1 MTFMFSNLPTPVL
14 DPILSLSV
22 AYRGDE
28 RPNKVDLGIGV
39 YKNSAGETPIM
50 KAIQMAQDVVVK
62 TQKTKAYVGL
72 AGCEEFNQS
81 MVDLLLSGTSAM
93 DRVAAIQTPGASGAL
108 RMLGDLMKVAQ
119 PDTTVWISNPSY
131 VNHKPVMEAAGLKVR
146 FYHYFSPETKQVDTA
161 KMLDDLSK
169 AGPSD
174 VVLLHGCCHNPTGAD
189 IDFAAWQAITELSQQ
204 NGFTPFVD
212 IAYQGFGDG
221 LEEDA
226 KGLRFMA
233 DNVEEMLITT
243 SCSKNFGLYRE
254 RTGAAIVVGKNTQDV
269 TNAKGKLLTLARSTY
284 TMPPDHGAAL
294 VKTILQD
301 ANLTSVWKQEL
312 SEMQQRL
319 VSLRQNLC
327 NELRNN
333 HNTDQFDFIE
343 SHKGMFTVL
352 GFTEKQMAHLREDY
366 GIYGVGDGRINIA
379 GLTETHIPYVA
390 DAINKVSQL

>member
-1 MTFMFSNLPTPVL
+1 MFTHLPEPTL

-22 AYRGDE
+22 AYRNDA
-28 RPNKVDLGIGV
+28 RADKVDLGIGV
-39 YKNSAGETPIM
+39 YRNSQGETPIM
-50 KAIQMAQDVVVK
+50 QAVKMAQDIVVE

-81 MVDLLLSGTSAM
+81 MIDLLLTDTSAIG
-93 DRVAAIQTPGASGAL
+93 RVAAIQTPGASGAL
-108 RMLGDLMKVAQ
+108 RMLGDLMKIAQ

-131 VNHKPVMEAAGLKVR
+131 VNHKPVMEAAGLNVR
-146 FYHYFSPETKQVDTA
+146 FYHYFSPQTKQVDTSR
-161 KMLDDLSK
+161 MLDDLSN
-169 AGPSD
+169 AGVND

-189 IDFAAWQAITELSQQ
+189 IDFSAWQAITELSQK

-226 KGLRFMA
+226 KGLRYMA

-254 RTGAAIVVGKNTQDV
+254 RTGAAIVVGKSNHDV
-269 TNAKGKLLTLARSTY
+269 ANAKGKLLTLARSTY

-301 ANLTSVWKQEL
+301 QQLTGIWKTEL
-312 SEMQQRL
+312 YEMQQRL
-319 VSLRQNLC
+319 VSLRHSLC
-327 NELRNN
+327 NEFRTV

-352 GFTEKQMAHLREDY
+352 GFNSEQMLQLREQF
-366 GIYGVGDGRINIA
+366 GIYAVGDGRINIA
-379 GLTETHIPYVA
+379 GLSEQHIPFVA
-390 DAINKVSQL
+390 RSIVQVA

>member
-1 MTFMFSNLPTPVL
+1 MFSNLPTPVL

-93 DRVAAIQTPGASGAL
+93 GRVAAIQTPGASGAL

-189 IDFAAWQAITELSQQ
+189 IDFAAWQAITELSQK

>member
-1 MTFMFSNLPTPVL
+1 MFSNLPTPVL

-50 KAIQMAQDVVVK
+50 KAIQMAQEVVVEN
-62 TQKTKAYVGL
+62 QKTKSYVGL

-81 MVDLLLSGTSAM
+81 MIDLLLTGTSAT

-131 VNHKPVMEAAGLKVR
+131 VNHKPVMEAAGLKVK

-161 KMLDDLSK
+161 KMLEDLSK

-189 IDFAAWQAITELSQQ
+189 IDFSAWQAITELSQK

-254 RTGAAIVVGKNTQDV
+254 RTGAAIVIGKNTKDV
-269 TNAKGKLLTLARSTY
+269 ANAKGKLLTLARSTY

-301 ANLTSVWKQEL
+301 PNLTSVWKQEL
-312 SEMQQRL
+312 NEMQQRL
-319 VSLRQNLC
+319 LNLRQTLC

-352 GFTEKQMAHLREDY
+352 GFSENQMARLREDY

-390 DAINKVSQL
+390 DAIQKVSQR

>member
-1 MTFMFSNLPTPVL
+1 MFSNLPTPVL

-22 AYRGDE
+22 AYRNDE

-50 KAIQMAQDVVVK
+50 KAVQMAQDVVVN

-81 MVDLLLSGTSAM
+81 MVDLLLSGTSAIG
-93 DRVAAIQTPGASGAL
+93 RVAAIQTPGASGAL

-131 VNHKPVMEAAGLKVR
+131 VNHKPVMEAAGLTVKY
-146 FYHYFSPETKQVDTA
+146 YHYFSPETKQVDTA

-189 IDFAAWQAITELSQQ
+189 IDYSAWQAITELAQK

-233 DNVEEMLITT
+233 NNVDEMLITT

-254 RTGAAIVVGKNTQDV
+254 RTGAAIVVGKNAQDV
-269 TNAKGKLLTLARSTY
+269 ANAKGKLLTLARATY

-301 ANLTSVWKQEL
+301 TALTSIWKQEL

-319 VSLRQNLC
+319 LNLRQSLC

-333 HNTDQFDFIE
+333 HNTDQFNFIE

-352 GFTEKQMAHLREDY
+352 GFSENQMTQLREDY

-379 GLTETHIPYVA
+379 GLTENHIPYVA
-390 DAINKVSQL
+390 DAINKVSKL

>member
-1 MTFMFSNLPTPVL
+1 MLSHLPTPTL

-22 AYRGDE
+22 AYRNDE
-28 RPNKVDLGIGV
+28 RTDKVDLGIGV
-39 YKNSAGETPIM
+39 YKNSAGETPVM
-50 KAIQMAQDVVVK
+50 KAIAKAQDIVVS

-72 AGCEEFNQS
+72 AGCEAFNQS

-108 RMLGDLMKVAQ
+108 RMLGDLIKIAQ
-119 PDTTVWISNPSY
+119 PETRIWISNPSY
-131 VNHKPVMEAAGLKVR
+131 VNHRPVMEAAGLKVQQ
-146 FYHYFSPETKQVDTA
+146 YSYFNPESKQVDTA
-161 KMLDDLSK
+161 RMLDELSH
-169 AGPSD
+169 AGPQD

-189 IDFAAWQAITELSQQ
+189 IDFSAWQEITALAQK

-226 KGLRFMA
+226 KGLRYMA
-233 DNVEEMLITT
+233 DNIDEMLITT

-254 RTGAAIVVGKNTQDV
+254 RTGAAIVVGKSLHDV
-269 TNAKGKLLTLARSTY
+269 SNAKGKLLTLARATY

-294 VKTILQD
+294 VRTVLQD
-301 ANLTSVWKQEL
+301 KTLTEIWKQEL
-312 SEMQQRL
+312 QEMQQRL
-319 VSLRQNLC
+319 VNLRRALC
-327 NELRNN
+327 NEFRDA
-333 HNTDQFDFIE
+333 HKTSYFDFIE

-352 GFTEKQMAHLREDY
+352 GFTQDQMMQLREQY

-379 GLTETHIPYVA
+379 GLTEKDIPLVA
-390 DAINKVSQL
+390 NAIMKVS

>member
-1 MTFMFSNLPTPVL
+1 MFSHLPTPTL

-22 AYRGDE
+22 AYRNDP
-28 RPNKVDLGIGV
+28 RADKVDLGIGV
-39 YKNSAGETPIM
+39 YKNSAGETPVM
-50 KAIQMAQDVVVK
+50 KAISQAQDIVVAE
-62 TQKTKAYVGL
+62 QKTKSYVGL

-81 MVDLLLSGTSAM
+81 MVSLLLTGTSAM

-119 PDTTVWISNPSY
+119 PNTTVWISNPSY
-131 VNHKPVMEAAGLKVR
+131 VNHRPVMEAAGLKVKHYR
-146 FYHYFSPETKQVDTA
+146 YFSPETKQVDVDQ
-161 KMLDDLSK
+161 MMFDLSQ
-169 AGPSD
+169 AGPDD

-189 IDFAAWQAITELSQQ
+189 IDFSAWQAITELSQK
-204 NGFTPFVD
+204 NGFIPFVD

-254 RTGAAIVVGKNTQDV
+254 RTGAAVVVGKSQSDV
-269 TNAKGKLLTLARSTY
+269 NNAKGKLLTLARATY

-294 VKTILQD
+294 VKTILQ
-301 ANLTSVWKQEL
+301 NERLTQVWKQEL

-319 VSLRQNLC
+319 VNLRQTLC
-327 NELRNN
+327 DELRNSQ
-333 HNTDQFDFIE
+333 NTSQFDFID

-352 GFTEKQMAHLREDY
+352 GFSQDQMTQLREEY

-379 GLTETHIPYVA
+379 GLTEKDIPYVA
-390 DAINKVSQL
+390 EAIVKVS

>member
-1 MTFMFSNLPTPVL
+1 MFSHLPTPAL

-22 AYRGDE
+22 AYRNDE
-28 RPNKVDLGIGV
+28 RTNKVDLGIGV
-39 YKNSAGETPIM
+39 YKNSQGQTPIM
-50 KAIQMAQDVVVK
+50 QAVQQAAIKVNE
-62 TQKTKAYVGL
+62 TQTTKSYVGL

-108 RMLGDLMKVAQ
+108 RMLGDLLKVAQ
-119 PDTTVWISNPSY
+119 PDTTVWLSNPSY
-131 VNHKPVMEAAGLKVR
+131 VNHKPVMEAAGLKVK
-146 FYHYFSPETKQVDTA
+146 FYHYFSPETKQVDIPQ
-161 KMLDDLSK
+161 MLSELAQ
-169 AGPSD
+169 AGKND

-189 IDFAAWQAITELSQQ
+189 IDFAAWQAITELAQK
-204 NGFTPFVD
+204 NGFLPFVD

-254 RTGAAIVVGKNTQDV
+254 RTGAAIVVGKNLQDV
-269 TNAKGKLLTLARSTY
+269 SNAKGKLLTLARSTY
-284 TMPPDHGAAL
+284 TMPPDHGAAI

-301 ANLTSVWKQEL
+301 QGLTSVWKQEL
-312 SEMQQRL
+312 CEMQQRL
-319 VSLRQNLC
+319 LNLRQTLC
-327 NELRNN
+327 NELRNT
-333 HNTDQFDFIE
+333 HNTSQFDFIE

-352 GFTEKQMAHLREDY
+352 GFTADQMMRLREEY

-379 GLTETHIPYVA
+379 GLTEADIPYVA
-390 DAINKVSQL
+390 EAINKVS

>member
-1 MTFMFSNLPTPVL
+1 MFSNLPTPVL

-22 AYRGDE
+22 AYRSDE
-28 RPNKVDLGIGV
+28 RSNKVDLGIGV
-39 YKNSAGETPIM
+39 YKNSDGETPVM
-50 KAIQMAQDVVVK
+50 KAIKLAQDVVIEN
-62 TQKTKAYVGL
+62 QKTKSYVGL

-131 VNHKPVMEAAGLKVR
+131 VNHKPVMEAAGLKVK

-161 KMLDDLSK
+161 RMLEDLSK

-189 IDFAAWQAITELSQQ
+189 IDFSAWQAITELSQR

-254 RTGAAIVVGKNTQDV
+254 RTGAAIVIGKSQQDV
-269 TNAKGKLLTLARSTY
+269 GNAKGKLLTLARSTY

-294 VKTILQD
+294 VKTILQSSD
-301 ANLTSVWKQEL
+301 LTSVWKQEL

-319 VSLRQNLC
+319 VNLRQTLC
-327 NELRNN
+327 DELRNT
-333 HNTDQFDFIE
+333 HNTSQFDFIE

-352 GFTEKQMAHLREDY
+352 GFSQDQMTQLREQY

-379 GLTETHIPYVA
+379 GLTEKDIPYVA
-390 DAINKVSQL
+390 EAIVNVS

>member
-1 MTFMFSNLPTPVL
+1 MFSNLPTPVL

-22 AYRGDE
+22 AYRNDD

-50 KAIQMAQDVVVK
+50 KAIQMAQDVVVE
-62 TQKTKAYVGL
+62 TQKTKSYVGL
-72 AGCEEFNQS
+72 AGCEEFNKS
-81 MVDLLLSGTSAM
+81 MIDLLLTGTSAM

-131 VNHKPVMEAAGLKVR
+131 VNHKPVMEAAGLKVK

-161 KMLDDLSK
+161 KMMDDLAK

-189 IDFAAWQAITELSQQ
+189 IDFSAWQAITELSQK

-254 RTGAAIVVGKNTQDV
+254 RTGAAIVVGKNMQDV
-269 TNAKGKLLTLARSTY
+269 ANAKGKLLTLARSTY

-301 ANLTSVWKQEL
+301 DNLTSVWKQEL
-312 SEMQQRL
+312 SEMQHRL
-319 VSLRQNLC
+319 VSLRQSLC

-343 SHKGMFTVL
+343 GHKGMFTVL
-352 GFTEKQMAHLREDY
+352 GFSENQMALLREDY

-390 DAINKVSQL
+390 DAIKKVSQA

>member
-1 MTFMFSNLPTPVL
+1 MFSNLPTPVL

-22 AYRGDE
+22 ACRNDP

-39 YKNSAGETPIM
+39 YKNSKGETPIM
-50 KAIQMAQDVVVK
+50 TAIKMAQDVVIEN
-62 TQKTKAYVGL
+62 QKTKSYVGL

-81 MVDLLLSGTSAM
+81 MIELVLAGTSVM
-93 DRVAAIQTPGASGAL
+93 DRVTAVQTPGASGAL

-131 VNHKPVMEAAGLKVR
+131 VNHKPVMEAAGLKVK
-146 FYHYFSPETKQVDTA
+146 FYHYFSPETKQVDIA
-161 KMLDDLSK
+161 RMLEDLST

-189 IDFAAWQAITELSQQ
+189 IDFAAWQLITELSQK

-226 KGLRFMA
+226 KGLRYMA
-233 DNVEEMLITT
+233 DNVDEMLITT

-254 RTGAAIVVGKNTQDV
+254 RTGAAIVVGKNAQEAA
-269 TNAKGKLLTLARSTY
+269 NAKGKILTLARATY

-301 ANLTSVWKQEL
+301 AHLTSVWKREL
-312 SEMQQRL
+312 NEMQQRL
-319 VSLRQNLC
+319 VSLRQVLC
-327 NELRNN
+327 NELRSN

-352 GFTEKQMAHLREDY
+352 GFSENQMTQLREDY
-366 GIYGVGDGRINIA
+366 AIYGVGDGRINIA

-390 DAINKVSQL
+390 DAIQKVSQR

>member
-1 MTFMFSNLPTPVL
+1 MFSQLPTPAL
-14 DPILSLSV
+14 DPILSLTV
-22 AYRGDE
+22 AFRNDP
-28 RPNKVDLGIGV
+28 RDQKVDLGIGV
-39 YKNSAGETPIM
+39 YKNNKGETPIM
-50 KAIQMAQDVVVK
+50 RAVSQAQKIVAD
-62 TQKTKAYVGL
+62 TQTTKSYVGL

-81 MVDLLLSGTSAM
+81 MVNLLLAGTAVL
-93 DRVAAIQTPGASGAL
+93 DRVSAIQTPGASGAL

-146 FYHYFSPETKQVDTA
+146 YYRYFSPETKQVDIGQ
-161 KMLDDLSK
+161 MLDDLAT
-169 AGPSD
+169 AGPKD

-189 IDFAAWQAITELSQQ
+189 IDFAAWQAITDLAVK

-226 KGLRFMA
+226 KGLQFMA
-233 DNVEEMLITT
+233 DRVEEMLITT

-254 RTGAAIVVGKNTQDV
+254 RTGAAIVIGKNAKESS
-269 TNAKGKLLTLARSTY
+269 NAKGKLLTLARSTY

-294 VKTILQD
+294 VKTILQ
-301 ANLTSVWKQEL
+301 NVELTTTWKQEL
-312 SEMQQRL
+312 CEMQQRL
-319 VSLRQNLC
+319 LNLRQTLC
-327 NELRNN
+327 NELRNQ
-333 HNTDQFDFIE
+333 HNTSQFDFIE

-352 GFTEKQMAHLREDY
+352 GFTPEQMGTLRDEY

-379 GLTETHIPYVA
+379 GLTEAHIPYVA
-390 DAINKVSQL
+390 DAIVKVSQR

>member
-1 MTFMFSNLPTPVL
+1 MFSNLPTPVL

-22 AYRGDE
+22 AYRNDE
-28 RPNKVDLGIGV
+28 RTNKVDLGIGV
-39 YKNSAGETPIM
+39 YKNSAGETPVM
-50 KAIQMAQDVVVK
+50 KAIQMAQDVVIAN
-62 TQKTKAYVGL
+62 QKTKPYVGL

-81 MVDLLLSGTSAM
+81 MIDLLLTGTSAT

-131 VNHKPVMEAAGLKVR
+131 VNHKPVMEAAGLKVK

-161 KMLDDLSK
+161 KMLEDLSK

-189 IDFAAWQAITELSQQ
+189 IDFEAWRAITALSQK

-226 KGLRFMA
+226 KGLRHMA

-254 RTGAAIVVGKNTQDV
+254 RTGAAIVIGKSQQDV
-269 TNAKGKLLTLARSTY
+269 GNAKGKLLTLARSTY

-294 VKTILQD
+294 VKTILQ
-301 ANLTSVWKQEL
+301 NQELTTVWKQEL

-319 VSLRQNLC
+319 LNLRQTLC
-327 NELRNN
+327 NELRNT
-333 HNTDQFDFIE
+333 HNTSQFDFIE

-352 GFTEKQMAHLREDY
+352 GFTQDQMTQLREEY

-379 GLTETHIPYVA
+379 GLTEKDIPYVA
-390 DAINKVSQL
+390 EAIIKVS

>member
-22 AYRGDE
+22 AYRNDE

-50 KAIQMAQDVVVK
+50 KAIQMAQDVVVE
-62 TQKTKAYVGL
+62 TQKTKSYVGL

-81 MVDLLLSGTSAM
+81 MIDLLLTGTSAM

-131 VNHKPVMEAAGLKVR
+131 VNHKPVMEAAGLKVK

-161 KMLDDLSK
+161 KMLDDLAK
-169 AGPSD
+169 AGPTD

-189 IDFAAWQAITELSQQ
+189 IDFSAWQAITELSQK

-221 LEEDA
+221 LEADA
-226 KGLRFMA
+226 KGLRYMA

-254 RTGAAIVVGKNTQDV
+254 RTGAAIVVGKNTQDI

-301 ANLTSVWKQEL
+301 ANLTSIWKQEL

-319 VSLRQNLC
+319 VSLRQSLC

-352 GFTEKQMAHLREDY
+352 GFSENQMVQLREDY

-390 DAINKVSQL
+390 DAIKKISQP

>member
-1 MTFMFSNLPTPVL
+1 MFSNLPTPVL

-22 AYRGDE
+22 AYRSDE

-189 IDFAAWQAITELSQQ
+189 IDFAAWQAITELSQK

>member
-1 MTFMFSNLPTPVL
+1 MFSQLPTPAL
-14 DPILSLSV
+14 DPILSLTV
-22 AYRGDE
+22 AFRNDP
-28 RPNKVDLGIGV
+28 RDQKVDLGIGV
-39 YKNSAGETPIM
+39 YKNNKGETPIM
-50 KAIQMAQDVVVK
+50 RAVSQAQKIVAN
-62 TQKTKAYVGL
+62 TQTTKSYVGL

-81 MVDLLLSGTSAM
+81 MVNLLLASTSVL
-93 DRVAAIQTPGASGAL
+93 DRVSAIQTPGASGAL

-146 FYHYFSPETKQVDTA
+146 YYRYFSPETKQVDIGQ
-161 KMLDDLSK
+161 MLDDLAT
-169 AGPSD
+169 AGPKD

-189 IDFAAWQAITELSQQ
+189 IDFAAWQAITDLAVK

-226 KGLRFMA
+226 KGLQFMA
-233 DNVEEMLITT
+233 DRVEEMLITT

-254 RTGAAIVVGKNTQDV
+254 RTGAAIVIGKNAKESA
-269 TNAKGKLLTLARSTY
+269 NAKGKLLTLARSTY

-294 VKTILQD
+294 VKTILQ
-301 ANLTSVWKQEL
+301 NVELTTTWKQEL
-312 SEMQQRL
+312 CEMQQRL
-319 VSLRQNLC
+319 LNLRQTLC
-327 NELRNN
+327 NELRNQ
-333 HNTDQFDFIE
+333 HNTSQFDFIE

-352 GFTEKQMAHLREDY
+352 GFTPEQMGTLRDEY

-379 GLTETHIPYVA
+379 GLTEAHIPYVA
-390 DAINKVSQL
+390 DAIVKVSQR

>member
-1 MTFMFSNLPTPVL
+1 MFSQLPTPAL
-14 DPILSLSV
+14 DPILSLTV
-22 AYRGDE
+22 AFRNDP
-28 RPNKVDLGIGV
+28 RDQKVDLGIGV
-39 YKNSAGETPIM
+39 YKNNKGETPIM
-50 KAIQMAQDVVVK
+50 RAVSQAQKIVAD
-62 TQKTKAYVGL
+62 TQTTKSYVGL

-81 MVDLLLSGTSAM
+81 MVNLLLAGTSVL
-93 DRVAAIQTPGASGAL
+93 DRVSAIQTPGASGAL

-146 FYHYFSPETKQVDTA
+146 YYRYFSPETKQVDIGQ
-161 KMLDDLSK
+161 MLDDLAT
-169 AGPSD
+169 AGPKD

-189 IDFAAWQAITELSQQ
+189 IDFAAWQAITDLAVK

-226 KGLRFMA
+226 KGLKFMA
-233 DNVEEMLITT
+233 DRVEEMLITT

-254 RTGAAIVVGKNTQDV
+254 RTGAAIVIGKNAKESS
-269 TNAKGKLLTLARSTY
+269 NAKGKLLTLARSTY

-294 VKTILQD
+294 VKTILQ
-301 ANLTSVWKQEL
+301 NVELTTTWKQEL
-312 SEMQQRL
+312 CEMQQRL
-319 VSLRQNLC
+319 LNLRQTLC
-327 NELRNN
+327 NELRNQ
-333 HNTDQFDFIE
+333 HNTSQFDFIE

-352 GFTEKQMAHLREDY
+352 GFTPEQMGTLRDEY

-379 GLTETHIPYVA
+379 GLTEAHIPYVA
-390 DAINKVSQL
+390 DAIVKVSQR

>member
-1 MTFMFSNLPTPVL
+1 MFSNLPTPVL

-81 MVDLLLSGTSAM
+81 MVELLLSGTSAM

-189 IDFAAWQAITELSQQ
+189 IDFAAWQAITELSQK

-333 HNTDQFDFIE
+333 HNTDQFAFIE

>member
-1 MTFMFSNLPTPVL
+1 MFSNLPTPVL

-22 AYRGDE
+22 AYRNDE
-28 RPNKVDLGIGV
+28 RTNKVDLGIGV
-39 YKNSAGETPIM
+39 YKNSAGETPVM
-50 KAIQMAQDVVVK
+50 KAIQMAQDVVIAN
-62 TQKTKAYVGL
+62 QKTKSYVGL

-81 MVDLLLSGTSAM
+81 MIDLLLTGTSAT

-131 VNHKPVMEAAGLKVR
+131 VNHKPVMEAAGLKVK

-161 KMLDDLSK
+161 KMLEDLSK

-189 IDFAAWQAITELSQQ
+189 IDFEAWQAITALSQK

-226 KGLRFMA
+226 KGLRHMA

-254 RTGAAIVVGKNTQDV
+254 RTGAAIVIGKSLQDV
-269 TNAKGKLLTLARSTY
+269 GNAKGKLLTLARSTY

-294 VKTILQD
+294 VKTILQ
-301 ANLTSVWKQEL
+301 NQELTTVWKQEL

-319 VSLRQNLC
+319 LNLRQTLC
-327 NELRNN
+327 NELRNT
-333 HNTDQFDFIE
+333 HNTSQFDFIE

-352 GFTEKQMAHLREDY
+352 GFTQDQMTQLREEY

-379 GLTETHIPYVA
+379 GLTEKDIPYVA
-390 DAINKVSQL
+390 EAIIKVS

>member
-1 MTFMFSNLPTPVL
+1 MFSQLPTPAL
-14 DPILSLSV
+14 DPILSLTV
-22 AYRGDE
+22 AFRNDP
-28 RPNKVDLGIGV
+28 RDQKVDLGIGV
-39 YKNSAGETPIM
+39 YKNNKGETPIM
-50 KAIQMAQDVVVK
+50 RAVSQAQKIVAD
-62 TQKTKAYVGL
+62 TQTTKSYVGL

-81 MVDLLLSGTSAM
+81 MVNLLLTGTSVF
-93 DRVAAIQTPGASGAL
+93 DRVSAIQTPGASGAL

-146 FYHYFSPETKQVDTA
+146 YYRYFSPETKRVDIGQ
-161 KMLDDLSK
+161 MLDDLAT
-169 AGPSD
+169 AGPKD

-189 IDFAAWQAITELSQQ
+189 IDFAAWQAITDLAVK

-226 KGLRFMA
+226 KGLQFMA
-233 DNVEEMLITT
+233 DRVEEMLITT

-254 RTGAAIVVGKNTQDV
+254 RTGAAIVIGKNAKESS
-269 TNAKGKLLTLARSTY
+269 NAKGKLLTLARSTY

-294 VKTILQD
+294 VKTILQ
-301 ANLTSVWKQEL
+301 NVELTTTWKQEL
-312 SEMQQRL
+312 CEMQQRL
-319 VSLRQNLC
+319 LNLRQTLC
-327 NELRNN
+327 NELRNQ
-333 HNTDQFDFIE
+333 HNTSQFDFIE

-352 GFTEKQMAHLREDY
+352 GFTPEQMGTLRDEY

-379 GLTETHIPYVA
+379 GLTEAHIPYVA
-390 DAINKVSQL
+390 DAIVKVSQR